1 MNPAPTA
8 RTVIIEI
15 DQEGQRIDNFLIAQL
30 KGVPKSKIYNII
42 RSGEV
47 RVNSGRIKPLYRLV
61 AGDAVRIPP
70 IRVASRDEKSFT
82 HDKNALGLLKSRIL
96 YEDKGLFILNKP
108 SGMAVHGG
116 SGVSMGVI
124 ENLRALYPQ
133 EKSLELAHRLD
144 RDTSGCL
151 IVSKKASVLKQLH
164 TLLREGG
171 KEAES
176 GVEKIYIALVQ
187 GNWPKYLKQIDAPL
201 HKNQLISGE
210 RVVKVRPD
218 GKPSLTTFQVLERFG
233 HATLIEARPQT
244 GRTHQIRVHALHAGH
259 PVAGDDKYGEK
270 EFNKQMR
277 KYGCKHLFL
286 HAARVAFTLPA
297 TGQHI
302 DIQAPLDPDMKVCL
316 ERLREM

>member
-1 MNPAPTA
+1 MNPISNPASA
-8 RTVIIEI
+8 RTIIVENE
-15 DQEGQRIDNFLIAQL
+15 QEGQRIDNFLITQL

-70 IRVASRDEKSFT
+70 IRVAIRDEASIIY
-82 HDKNALGLLKSRIL
+82 DKRALGVLKSRVL
-96 YEDKGLFILNKP
+96 YEDKGLLILNKP

-116 SGVSMGVI
+116 SGVSLGVI

-151 IVSKKASVLKQLH
+151 IISKKSSVLKQLH
-164 TLLREGG
+164 TLLREGEG
-171 KEAES
+171 
-176 GVEKIYIALVQ
+176 GVEKVYMALVQ

-201 HKNQLISGE
+201 YKNQLSSGE
-210 RVVKVRPD
+210 RVVKVSPD
-218 GKPSLTTFQVLERFG
+218 GKPSLTMFQVLERFG
-233 HATLIEARPQT
+233 HATLVEARPQT

-259 PVAGDDKYGEK
+259 AVAGDDKYGEK
-270 EFNKQMR
+270 EFNKHMR
-277 KYGCKHLFL
+277 QYGCKHLFL
-286 HAARVAFTLPA
+286 HAARVAFTLPD
-297 TGQHI
+297 TGQRIEIH
-302 DIQAPLDPDMKVCL
+302 APLDSDLEVCL
-316 ERLREM
+316 ERLRKD